1 MSRPDGEVVAPLPE
15 GWTAGQ
21 HEAGRVRGPGWR
33 LMEVDATGD
42 DLVVTAH
49 PDDWE
54 PTAPTSCVVRALHD
68 AGQLDAYLK
77 RCEAAAWR
85 RFDFSD
91 RVTWPGAV
99 EWGLVTSQGSMFV
112 ARFDREAE
120 IWESMDAG
128 YRITRRSDVHWR
140 PLPAG
145 PEVEP

>member
-21 HEAGRVRGPGWR
+21 HEAGQVRGPGWR

-42 DLVVTAH
+42 DLVITAH

-68 AGQLDAYLK
+68 AGQLDAYRE
-77 RCEAAAWR
+77 RCEVAVWR
-85 RFDFSD
+85 RFHADEPETYPSAGQACLLD
-91 RVTWPGAV
+91 TAAGQVWLGTWRHDGLAMAWLDNNGAEVVQVT
-99 EWGLVTSQGSMFV
+99 
-112 ARFDREAE
+112 
-120 IWESMDAG
+120 
-128 YRITRRSDVHWR
+128 HWR

-145 PEVEP
+145 PVLP